1 MSLDIYISVVILV
14 LSISGG
20 HLGKVNWFLND
31 YNMRDV
37 LVCKSQI
44 ITDYT
49 KLIIDSIE
57 TFKKVSFCF
66 LNMPDSEFAQN
77 LQYTPM
83 KIKVIPHL
91 GNTYKILEKNELKKM
106 WKSWIGII

>member
-14 LSISGG
+14 LSISSG
-20 HLGKVNWFLND
+20 HLGTVNRFLTD

-37 LVCKSQI
+37 LVCKSLI

-66 LNMPDSEFAQN
+66 LNMPDSESAQN
-77 LQYTPM
+77 LQYRAM
-83 KIKVIPHL
+83 KIEVIPHL
-91 GNTYKILEKNELKKM
+91 GNKYKILEKSELTKM
-106 WKSWIGII
+106 